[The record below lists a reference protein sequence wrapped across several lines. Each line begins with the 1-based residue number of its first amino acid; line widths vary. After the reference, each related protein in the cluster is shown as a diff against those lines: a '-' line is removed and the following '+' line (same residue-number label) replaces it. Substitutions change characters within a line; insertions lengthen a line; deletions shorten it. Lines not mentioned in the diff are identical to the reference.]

1 MGDQGRGSGRGRTP
15 DRLPGACR
23 GEGWS
28 GRLRRQPRPSPC
40 GDPPPS
46 VCGAQSLGCL
56 RPEPASVCAG
66 TRDPGPHLR
75 GRSAVCVPCLA
86 LICGTASIPSA
97 LPPPLLLVGG
107 RAYEEWAQTGAPT
120 CGSAR
125 SAPPTRPSPES
136 SCRSWGWRM
145 NGTDATLSWLRLRCA
160 VLLAG
165 AGAEGGGGGGGCG
178 GCGLTGAELVARRV
192 HTCSRTCVWCLE
204 AGVRVSRGHRSVPLC
219 VRGVHLLDGV
229 VCEGGSRGH
238 GRAPAPGVVCV
249 CVSSGYRS
257 V

>member
-1 MGDQGRGSGRGRTP
+1 M
-15 DRLPGACR
+15 
-23 GEGWS
+23 
-28 GRLRRQPRPSPC
+28 
-40 GDPPPS
+40 
-46 VCGAQSLGCL
+46 GCL
-56 RPEPASVCAG
+56 PEPASVCAG
-66 TRDPGPHLR
+66 TRDPGP
-75 GRSAVCVPCLA
+75 
-86 LICGTASIPSA
+86 GTASPRALRRLRPLPSSDLRDRVHTQRTTPSPA
-97 LPPPLLLVGG
+97 LGG
-107 RAYEEWAQTGAPT
+107 RPCLCRVGPDRGTHVWICAE
-120 CGSAR
+120 R
-125 SAPPTRPSPES
+125 SAHTALPES

-145 NGTDATLSWLRLRCA
+145 NGTDAALSWLRLRCA

-192 HTCSRTCVWCLE
+192 HTCSGTCVWCLE
-204 AGVRVSRGHRSVPLC
+204 AGVRVSRGHRSVPVC